1 MQYAVRHVRAGLLAL
16 LFLAPGG
23 NAFADAKA
31 EKILPEE
38 EIQYR
43 QSVMVV
49 LGRAR
54 AQLTAMVKG
63 NTAFDA
69 AAAAKIAGFMTEL
82 AARTHIGYGPGTEKG
97 APTKADLKIWK
108 DPAKYKK
115 ANDAMISAVGRL
127 PAATRSKESLKNA
140 LTEAGKTCK
149 SCHDE
154 FKLVE
159 FRN

>member
-1 MQYAVRHVRAGLLAL
+1 MPHVLAGLVAL
-16 LFLAPGG
+16 LFLSLGG
-23 NAFADAKA
+23 SALADTKG
-31 EKILPEE
+31 EKVLPEE
-38 EIQYR
+38 DIQYR

-54 AQLTAMVKG
+54 AQLTAMVKSE
-63 NTAFDA
+63 APFDA
-69 AAAAKIAGFMTEL
+69 AAAAKVAAFMGEL
-82 AARTHIGYGPGTEKG
+82 SARTEIGFGPGTEKG

-108 DPAKYKK
+108 EPAKYKK
-115 ANDAMISAVGRL
+115 ANDAMISALARL
-127 PAATRSKESLKNA
+127 PAAARSKESLKNA
-140 LTEAGKTCK
+140 LNEAGKTCK

>member
-1 MQYAVRHVRAGLLAL
+1 MRHRLAGSVGISLLAVAL
-16 LFLAPGG
+16 LAQNGPAAAG
-23 NAFADAKA
+23 
-31 EKILPEE
+31 EKVAAEE

-63 NTAFDA
+63 ETPFDA
-69 AAAAKIAGFMTEL
+69 ANATRIANFMVELASRTPAGF
-82 AARTHIGYGPGTEKG
+82 GPGTEKG

-108 DPAKYKK
+108 EPAKYKT
-115 ANDAMISAVGRL
+115 ANDAMITAVGKL
-127 PAATRSKESLKNA
+127 PAAAKSKDSLKNA
-140 LTEAGKTCK
+140 LGDAGKTCK
-149 SCHDE
+149 SCHDD

-159 FRN
+159 ARN